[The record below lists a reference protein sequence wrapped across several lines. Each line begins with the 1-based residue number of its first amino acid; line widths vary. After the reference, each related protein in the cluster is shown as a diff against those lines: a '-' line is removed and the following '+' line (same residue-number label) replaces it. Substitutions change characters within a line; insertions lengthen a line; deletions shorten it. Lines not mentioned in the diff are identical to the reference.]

1 MKNEK
6 TIWNLIGNTPVVK
19 LNRIVTDEMADIYV
33 KLEGMNLTG
42 SVKVRAA
49 LGMIEAAEAS
59 GALKSGMTIVEPTS
73 GNTGIALA
81 YIGKLKGYRVIIVMP
96 DTMSVERRNI
106 IKAYGAELLL
116 TDGSKGMSGAISEAH
131 QLVKENQYFMPNQF
145 NNVANREMHY
155 QTTGAE
161 IIDEFESLDAFVS
174 SVGTGG
180 TISGAGR
187 RLKEH
192 FEGID
197 IVAVE
202 PKESSV
208 LSGSLPG
215 PHKIQGIGAGF
226 IPDIY
231 DASVVDEIITVS
243 SQEAYEMTQRILHEE
258 GLFLGISSGAA
269 IVGAIEKAK
278 QLGKGKKLLV
288 ISPDG
293 GDKYISNQVF

>member
-19 LNRIVTDEMADIYV
+19 LNQIVTDEMADIYV

-81 YIGKLKGYRVIIVMP
+81 YIGRLKGYRVMIVMP

-116 TDGSKGMSGAISEAH
+116 TDGSKGMTGAIAEAH
-131 QLVKENQYFMPNQF
+131 RLVQENQYFMPNQF

-155 QTTGAE
+155 KTTGAE
-161 IIDEFESLDAFVS
+161 IIAEFDALDAFVS

-180 TISGAGR
+180 TIAGAGR

-192 FEGID
+192 FKGID

-208 LSGSLPG
+208 LSGSSPG

-269 IVGAIEKAK
+269 MVGAIEKAK
-278 QLGKGKKLLV
+278 RLGKGKKLLV